1 MKTNNFLPM
10 ILLLAAML
18 FIAGRNVSAN
28 ATGKDTLAV
37 NVSTLS
43 LPAVEE
49 ESYVNDIPFDTRSIA
64 LESLYMNL
72 EKPEDEAY
80 VDDIPFETNKIA
92 ANYSTGLMNIQ
103 AEEESYID
111 DIPFNTEKIA
121 KKYLNS
127 HPQLTVTD
135 SKKNCRK

>member
-1 MKTNNFLPM
+1 M
-10 ILLLAAML
+10 ILLLAAMI

-43 LPAVEE
+43 LPAVED

-80 VDDIPFETNKIA
+80 VDDIPFETNKVVA
-92 ANYSTGLMNIQ
+92 EHYNGLLKIQ
-103 AEEESYID
+103 PEEESYID
-111 DIPFNTEKIA
+111 DIPFNTGKIA
-121 KKYLNS
+121 KNYLNS
-127 HPQLTVTD
+127 HPQLTAAD